1 MRSANRE
8 RRTRHLMLLPSGAC
22 QAHCEYCFG
31 PNRGAIMAPETFD
44 AALEWIAATTA
55 PGERVEVTFHGGEP
69 LLAGH
74 AWYARNLP
82 LLRARFGSRL
92 ALHVQS
98 NLWLLDDA
106 YCELFEAHGVAV
118 GTSLDGPEAINDA
131 QRGAG
136 CFARTMA
143 GVAVA
148 RRHGLT
154 PGVVCT
160 FTRLSAPHYREVCDF
175 FAEEGLAFGVH
186 AAVPALGAP
195 GGRLSLSPEEHG
207 ALFVELFD
215 YYLENI
221 TRMRISTLDATA
233 RGISAGE
240 GGLCTF
246 RDCLGGYLTI
256 DPGGALYT
264 CNRLAGHAE
273 WCVGRVQDGPDLAVL
288 ARAPAWAR
296 LREREERVNEEC
308 AGCAHFAYCRGG
320 CAYNA
325 LVAGGMRDPHCVA
338 YRRVFAHITDRALQQ
353 VFADENLEAVVADGA
368 RQGGLLR
375 SGALLQIMRGGPHPQ
390 RTARRARELVASVAL
405 ASTASVEEALE
416 RLGHAGLV
424 TRPDAARASLA
435 ALQARLCAPA
445 GDLLNVY
452 LHVTYACNLAC
463 AHCYAESGPRRAEAP
478 MAVDDVVRLVRAAAA
493 AGFAKAVIT
502 GGEPLAHP
510 ERGAVLGA
518 LGALR
523 GTCGPLQIVL
533 RTNLAYPATDELL
546 GQIAQGADQIV
557 VSLDGDEATHDGRR
571 GRGTFA
577 RTVCNLRALL
587 GAWPRA
593 QVGLSATLTGE
604 QMAGPER
611 AALRALAAELGLP
624 VRFKPVLPL
633 GRAAGVSRVPE
644 AFSSR
649 EVDGVEALA
658 CGLGL
663 GASCGLGMNLY
674 IAPGGEC
681 YPCYALVGA
690 RHALGNA
697 LRDGVQAVVGGERF
711 ARYRAVTV
719 DSNRRCHACALRYV
733 CGGACR
739 AWSAGDDPDEGPRDC
754 TALEA
759 RARAM
764 LREALGAL
772 GVGAERWAAAG
783 LPGVWCG
790 EG

>member
-1 MRSANRE
+1 
-8 RRTRHLMLLPSGAC
+8 MLLPSGAC
-22 QAHCEYCFG
+22 QAQCEYCFG
-31 PNRGAIMAPETFD
+31 PNRGATMAPETFD

-106 YCELFEAHGVAV
+106 YCELFKAHGVAV
-118 GTSLDGPEAINDA
+118 GTSLDGPAAINDG

-136 CFARTMA
+136 YFARAMA
-143 GVAVA
+143 GVARA

-175 FAEEGLAFGVH
+175 FAEEGLAFVVH

-207 ALFVELFD
+207 ALFVEMFD
-215 YYLENI
+215 YYLDNI
-221 TRMRISTLDATA
+221 TRMRISTLDAMA

-256 DPGGALYT
+256 DPVGALYT

-273 WCVGRVQDGPDLAVL
+273 WCVGRVQDEPDFAALEQAL
-288 ARAPAWAR
+288 AWAR
-296 LREREERVNEEC
+296 LREREERVGEEC
-308 AGCAHFAYCRGG
+308 AGCAHYAYCRGG

-325 LVAGGMRDPHCVA
+325 LVAGGVRDPHCAA
-338 YRRVFAHITDRALQQ
+338 YRRVFAHVTDRALQQ
-353 VFADENLEAVVADGA
+353 VFADENLNAVVADGA
-368 RQGGLLR
+368 RHGGLLR

-390 RTARRARELVASVAL
+390 KAARRARELVASVAL
-405 ASTASVEEALE
+405 ASSASVDEALE
-416 RLGHAGLV
+416 RLGRAGLV
-424 TRPDAARASLA
+424 TRPGAARASLA

-445 GDLLNVY
+445 GDLLNAY
-452 LHVTYACNLAC
+452 LHVTYACNLTC
-463 AHCYAESGPRRAEAP
+463 THCYAESGPRRTEAP
-478 MAVDDVVRLVRAAAA
+478 MAVDGAVRLVRAAAE

-510 ERGAVLGA
+510 ERGALLDA
-518 LGALR
+518 LGTLR
-523 GTCGPLQIVL
+523 GTCRALQIVL
-533 RTNLAYPATDELL
+533 RTNLAYPVTSQLL
-546 GQIAQGADQIV
+546 EQMARGADQIV
-557 VSLDGDEATHDGRR
+557 VSLDGDEGTHDARR
-571 GRGTFA
+571 GRGTFV
-577 RTVCNLRALL
+577 RTVGNLRALVAARPQAEVGL
-587 GAWPRA
+587 AAALPAA
-593 QVGLSATLTGE
+593 QVS
-604 QMAGPER
+604 GPEGT
-611 AALRALAAELGLP
+611 ALRALAAELGLP

-633 GRAAGVSRVPE
+633 GRAAGMFQGPE
-644 AFSSR
+644 VFSSR

-658 CGLGL
+658 CGPGL
-663 GASCGLGMNLY
+663 SGSCGLGMNLY
-674 IAPGGEC
+674 IAPDGEC

-697 LRDGVQAVVGGERF
+697 LRDGVQAVIDGERF
-711 ARYRAVTV
+711 ARYRALTV
-719 DSNRRCHACALRYV
+719 DNNRRCHVCALRYV

-739 AWSAGDDPDEGPRDC
+739 AWGASDDPDEGPCDC
-754 TALEA
+754 AALET
-759 RARAM
+759 RARAL
-764 LREALGAL
+764 LREALEAL
-772 GVGAERWAAAG
+772 GADIVRWSTAG
-783 LPGVWCG
+783 LPEV
-790 EG
+790 